1 MQVSVSFLKGL
12 DDMET
17 RAKKINNSSADF
29 IHVAQM
35 DGVFVPQTT
44 ILPSDIKNWVGSD
57 YKPLEVHLMTEN
69 PEKYFKEYQELNTS
83 LIYVHYE
90 IKTDINEVLNKLDE
104 LEIKKGLAIN
114 PETDINTIKPLLS
127 KIDSVL
133 VMSVK
138 PGLGGQKFMNS
149 ALTKISELKKLRT
162 YLNLNYDINVDGGIN
177 DITAKLC
184 SEAGVNRVVSGA
196 YICENEDLNE
206 FIEKIRRV

>member
-12 DDMET
+12 DDIET
-17 RAKKINNSSADF
+17 RAKRINESNADF
-29 IHVAQM
+29 IHADQM
-35 DGVFVPQTT
+35 DGIFVEQKTF
-44 ILPSDIKNWVGSD
+44 LPSDLKKWVGKNS
-57 YKPLEVHLMTEN
+57 KPLEVHLMCEE
-69 PEKYFKEYQELNTS
+69 PSKYFKEYKELNTA

-90 IKTDINEVLNKLDE
+90 IKDDINQVLNELDK

-114 PETDINTIKPLLS
+114 PETDVNAIKPLLP

-149 ALTKISELKKLRT
+149 ALTKISELKKLRS

-177 DITAKLC
+177 NITAKLC
-184 SEAGVNRVVSGA
+184 NEAGVNRVTSGA
-196 YICENEDLNE
+196 YICENKNLNE
-206 FIEKIRRV
+206 YIEKLK